1 MEKENNAKFSILQMG
16 FFFLEIFE
24 GYFAEY
30 QRRSL
35 KVLKSINYCYICVLE
50 CCRGVY

>member
-30 QRRSL
+30 QRR
-35 KVLKSINYCYICVLE
+35 KIVKSIKIHKLLLYMCIGML
-50 CCRGVY
+50 